1 MARLARVVAVGEPH
15 HITQRGNNRQDVFR
29 CDADRVRYLEL
40 LKLHADQWG
49 IELLGYCLMDN
60 HVHLVATP
68 RQSQSLARGIGR
80 AHYHY
85 TREFN
90 QRNRRSGHLWQNRFY
105 SCPLA
110 GPHLLAALRY
120 VDLNPV
126 RAGLVEQAG
135 EYRWSSA
142 GAHLGLVESETL
154 DSYAWDQIGLRS
166 NWDEY
171 LCEGAT
177 NEELDR
183 LGEATLT
190 DRPLGDAVYVG
201 ELEAKLGRPLQS
213 KGRGRPKRM
222 AATAGS

>member
-15 HITQRGNNRQDVFR
+15 HITQRGNNRQNVFR

-40 LKLHADQWG
+40 LKLHTERWD

-60 HVHLVATP
+60 HVHLVAIP
-68 RQSQSLARGIGR
+68 QHAQSFARGIGR

-90 QRNRRSGHLWQNRFY
+90 QRNQRSGHLWQNRFY

-110 GPHLLAALRY
+110 GQHLLSALRY

-126 RAGLVEQAG
+126 RARLVNKAG

-142 GAHLGLVESETL
+142 AAHLGLLKSELLGSDTG
-154 DSYAWDQIGLRS
+154 DRIGLGS
-166 NWDEY
+166 YWDEY
-171 LCEGAT
+171 LGKGAT
-177 NEELDR
+177 DEESNR
-183 LGEATLT
+183 LREATLT
-190 DRPLGDAVYVG
+190 GRPWGDLGHVG
-201 ELEAKLGRPLQS
+201 ELEAKLDRPLQS
-213 KGRGRPKRM
+213 MGRGRPKNR
-222 AATAGS
+222 AATAGM